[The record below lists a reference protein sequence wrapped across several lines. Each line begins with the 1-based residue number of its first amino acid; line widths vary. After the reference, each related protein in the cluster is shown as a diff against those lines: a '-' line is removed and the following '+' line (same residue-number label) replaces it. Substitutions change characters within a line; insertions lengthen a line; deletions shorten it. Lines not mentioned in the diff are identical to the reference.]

1 MSTRN
6 KLVLPKKLEQNIRKQ
21 QEDNLAGV
29 INRYIEE
36 IKFEETKTKSF
47 IFHFSI
53 VCKQYILKNRDKIN
67 KKKKIYALILY
78 FKSLSNLQQKI
89 KDNIKKE

>member
-6 KLVLPKKLEQNIRKQ
+6 KLVLPKKLEENIRKQ

-36 IKFEETKTKSF
+36 IKIEETKTKSF
-47 IFHFSI
+47 IFYFSI
-53 VCKQYILKNRDKIN
+53 VCKQYILKNKDKIN
-67 KKKKIYALILY
+67 KKKNL
-78 FKSLSNLQQKI
+78 SLNFVF
-89 KDNIKKE
+89 

>member
-6 KLVLPKKLEQNIRKQ
+6 KLVLRKKLEENIRKQ

-29 INRYIEE
+29 INRYTEE
-36 IKFEETKTKSF
+36 IKFEETKT
-47 IFHFSI
+47 
-53 VCKQYILKNRDKIN
+53 
-67 KKKKIYALILY
+67 
-78 FKSLSNLQQKI
+78 KSLSNLQQKI

>member
-6 KLVLPKKLEQNIRKQ
+6 ELVLPKKLEENIRKQ

-36 IKFEETKTKSF
+36 IKIEETKTKSF
-47 IFHFSI
+47 IFYFSI
-53 VCKQYILKNRDKIN
+53 VCKQYILKNKDKIN
-67 KKKKIYALILY
+67 KKKI
-78 FKSLSNLQQKI
+78 
-89 KDNIKKE
+89 